1 MYVDFG
7 EEKSAKFM
15 KYGCG
20 CYLFSLAVCL
30 IIISFATLYGLI
42 VK

>member
-1 MYVDFG
+1 VYVDFG
-7 EEKSAKFM
+7 EGKSAKFL

-20 CYLFSLAVCL
+20 CYLFSIAVF
-30 IIISFATLYGLI
+30 IIVISFATLLGLI

>member
-1 MYVDFG
+1 LIDLG
-7 EEKSAKFM
+7 EEKSAKFL

-20 CYLFSLAVCL
+20 CYLFSLAVFL
-30 IIISFATLYGLI
+30 ITISFITLLGLI